1 MKMMKGFTLIEILV
15 ALAILVSLTAIAV
28 PSFAEL
34 TVKVRV
40 DNEISHLYR
49 MLLTARNAA
58 VNTGIKTTV
67 CPLVNNVCSDNWAL
81 SVYVFSD
88 QNNNKVFEKHLNE
101 EILLTKDAI
110 QQSDKLQYGKNR
122 TAVTYTPSGHLSGW
136 GQNGTFKYC
145 PFNHAALSRGLIVA
159 TSGRVYK
166 SFQRKSGKETNRS
179 GKVIR
184 CI

>member
-1 MKMMKGFTLIEILV
+1 MKGFTLIEILV

-58 VNTGIKTTV
+58 VNTGKDTTL
-67 CPLVNNVCSDNWAL
+67 CPLANNVCVEDWAL
-81 SVYVFSD
+81 PLTVFTD
-88 QNNNKVFEKHLNE
+88 ANNNKIFEKHLDE
-101 EILLTKDAI
+101 KILKEKPAI
-110 QQSDKLQYGKNR
+110 PSLDKLQYGKHR
-122 TAVTYTPSGHLSGW
+122 KGVTYSASGALSNW

-145 PFNHAALSRGLIVA
+145 PNNHAGQSRGIIVA
-159 TSGRVYK
+159 TSGRLYK
-166 SFQRKSGKETNRS
+166 SFQGKSGQDRNRS
-179 GKVIR
+179 GKAIICR
-184 CI
+184 